1 MGIPA
6 SDRGLGRVSVA
17 TSPPS
22 TSRHGT
28 HRVVSWL
35 MLVKEELLKEL
46 ILLLLR
52 SLEKTKVSSFRKKEL
67 LPSPTLAMAIP
78 QPGGQVVLTST
89 LGGGRWW
96 RGRLV
101 HSYLQPSALLP
112 ELALCLQG
120 FRSPFPHLPPRAT
133 IAWLPPSTHHG
144 NVPTK
149 GISCLPTAR
158 PRGLSTLSLLLVLY
172 VGLFTHPPYNPMR
185 EIVNPFYKR
194 RCRVSE

>member
-22 TSRHGT
+22 ASRHGT

-52 SLEKTKVSSFRKKEL
+52 SLEKTKESSFRKKEL

-78 QPGGQVVLTST
+78 QPSCSDRHSAGWEVVE
-89 LGGGRWW
+89 
-96 RGRLV
+96 GRLV
-101 HSYLQPSALLP
+101 HNYLQPSVLLP

-120 FRSPFPHLPPRAT
+120 FGSPFPHPPPHAS

-144 NVPTK
+144 HAPTK

-158 PRGLSTLSLLLVLY
+158 SRGVSILSLSLVLY
-172 VGLFTHPPYNPMR
+172 VGLFTHPPCNPMR